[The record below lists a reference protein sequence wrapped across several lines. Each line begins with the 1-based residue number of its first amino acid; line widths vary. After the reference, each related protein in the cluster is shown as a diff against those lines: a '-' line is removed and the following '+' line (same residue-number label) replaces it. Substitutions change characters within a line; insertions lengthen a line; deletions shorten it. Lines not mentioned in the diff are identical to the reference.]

1 MSSEL
6 PSWVSELAR
15 QYYAGRTA
23 LFLLHGNIHDLI
35 WYEGKKYL
43 LRDFLLEVVFRRRN
57 FVLTYNRA
65 TGLGYRDAV
74 TQKDVEALAK
84 LYFDRAVPPKAPT
97 ELFPFLHQ
105 YFHRRLV
112 ERHRLALVVEF
123 AEMLA
128 PAVGSS
134 LSTEE
139 RTSLLYFLRW
149 AQDPLFLRSDITI
162 ILLAESLSELHP
174 KLTANP
180 HLSAIRVPYPD
191 AGLRQAFIAAWVQ
204 EKKLSLEA
212 KVTPAAS
219 VSSLAGLTGG
229 LTLVQVDK
237 LLAEVAES
245 ETPWSE
251 AQLLE
256 RKKML
261 VEAQAG
267 GLVEFLSTHLT
278 LDYVAGHHAAKAY
291 LRSIAS
297 ALKAG
302 HTAVIPMGFLIT
314 GPVGTGKTFLIRCF
328 AGEIGI
334 PTVQLKNF
342 RSPWVGET
350 EANLERILALLEA
363 LAPIAVVID
372 EADTQLGGRERE
384 GDSGVSARVF
394 GRLANFM
401 SDPKNRGRILWFLL
415 TARPDLLPVD
425 FKRQGRAEEHIPL
438 FAPTTPDEKREVV
451 QALARRLGFPIEA
464 LPETGWE
471 SLPDFSGAEWEA
483 ILTRARFLALT
494 EGSQAPTWTHIQQVL
509 EDFLPPTYP
518 EEIAYMTY
526 LAILECTRRSLLPPI
541 YQGLSRAELFAK
553 VEQLRSRLR

>member
-1 MSSEL
+1 MKADL
-6 PSWVSELAR
+6 PSWVAELAR

-23 LFLLHGNIHDLI
+23 LFILYGNIHDFV
-35 WYEGKKYL
+35 WHEGKRYL
-43 LRDFLLEVVFRRRN
+43 LRDFLLEVVFRRRER
-57 FVLTYNRA
+57 VLTYNRA
-65 TGLGYRDAV
+65 TGLGYRDEA
-74 TQKDVEALAK
+74 TRKDVEALVK
-84 LYFDRAVPPKAPT
+84 LYLERPTPLKSPT
-97 ELFPFLHQ
+97 ELFPFLQH
-105 YFHRRLV
+105 YFLRRLA
-112 ERHRLALVVEF
+112 EGHRLALVVEF

-134 LSTEE
+134 LSPEE
-139 RTSLLYFLRW
+139 RATLLYFLRW
-149 AQDPLFLRSDITI
+149 AQDPLFLRSDMTI

-180 HLSAIRVPYPD
+180 HISAVRIPYPD
-191 AGLRQAFIAAWVQ
+191 SGLRQAFITARVR
-204 EKKLSLEA
+204 EKELSLET
-212 KVTPAAS
+212 KLSPPTTPT
-219 VSSLAGLTGG
+219 SLAALMGG

-237 LLAEVAES
+237 LLAEIAES
-245 ETPWSE
+245 EVPWSE

-256 RKKML
+256 RKKLL

-267 GLVEFLSTHLT
+267 GLVEFLSTHFT

-291 LRSIAS
+291 LRSIAA

-334 PTVQLKNF
+334 PMVQLKNF

-372 EADTQLGGRERE
+372 EADTQLGGRDRE

-401 SDPKNRGRILWFLL
+401 SDPRNRGRILWFLL

-438 FAPTTPDEKREVV
+438 FAPTTPAEKQEMV
-451 QALARRLGFPIEA
+451 QALAQRLG
-464 LPETGWE
+464 LPVEVLPDSKWDQ
-471 SLPDFSGAEWEA
+471 LPDFSGAEWEA

-494 EGSQAPTWTHIQQVL
+494 EGADAPTWAHIQKVL

-541 YQGLSRAELFAK
+541 YQGLSRAELFEK
-553 VEQLRSRLR
+553 VEALRARLR